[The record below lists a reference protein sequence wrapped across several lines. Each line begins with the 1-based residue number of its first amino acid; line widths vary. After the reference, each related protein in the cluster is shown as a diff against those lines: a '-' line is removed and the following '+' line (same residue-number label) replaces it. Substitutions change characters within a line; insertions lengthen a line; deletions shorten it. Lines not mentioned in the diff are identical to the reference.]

1 MMRLMR
7 QSVVMLVLL
16 SAVTGIVYPLAVT
29 GIAQAV
35 FPHQADG
42 SVILKDGRA
51 VGSELIGQAFTQP
64 KYFWSRLPGP
74 SAVPYDAANSGGT
87 NLGPLNP
94 ALAENVKKR
103 VEALRA
109 ADPSARGP
117 VPVDLVTASGS
128 GLDGDI
134 SPAAAEF
141 QVARVAAARGWPVEK
156 VRELVARNTSGRQLG
171 VLGKPRVNVLM
182 LNLALDEASK

>member
-1 MMRLMR
+1 MIRLAR
-7 QSVVMLVLL
+7 QSVVMLVAL
-16 SAVTGIVYPLAVT
+16 SVVTGIVYPLVVT

-35 FPHQADG
+35 FGHQANG
-42 SVILKDGRA
+42 SVIVKDGRA
-51 VGSELIGQAFTQP
+51 VGSELVGQAFSQP
-64 KYFWSRLPGP
+64 KYFWSRLPGS
-74 SAVPYDAANSGGT
+74 SALAYDAANSGGT

-128 GLDGDI
+128 GLDGDM

-141 QVARVAAARGWPVEK
+141 QVARVAAARGWTPAK
-156 VRELVARNTSGRQLG
+156 VRALVARHTAGRQLG
-171 VLGKPRVNVLM
+171 LLGQPRVNVLL
-182 LNLALDEASK
+182 LNLALDEAGQ